1 MRRNMTVEPVMKLA
15 DELLIALFQFVG
27 GSHIPVCQAVCRRW
41 RDVVIGHRKY
51 LPKIHL
57 TELRLLQSSPYETYF
72 SPRRPTDANV
82 RTDSLI
88 ARVRNSLKKFR
99 DKRAAAGLLY
109 VRLVRQNRCTI
120 SDYSIEPSALRNHF
134 QHFIIDYIEFN
145 CLNGSTLNTTLK
157 SLTAARTQTR
167 RVRISRCRLGR
178 LSIASLGEYF
188 ELEQDVLRGVSFH
201 RCQGSYLVDDALV
214 AKAGE
219 LDRLMV
225 FSTAVPCSDLTGATL
240 RRFESFTFSS
250 VCLIR
255 CNTKTEDI
263 ARLVLAWAEHP
274 QHNAS
279 ISIDCPYYRV
289 NATAIHAEAHKLGL
303 TDLVQLSN
311 CGLIGRC
318 QLERNGRILKVLC
331 RDREN
336 DHDFY

>member
-1 MRRNMTVEPVMKLA
+1 MTIEPVTKLA
-15 DELLIALFQFVG
+15 DELLITIFQYVG
-27 GSHIPVCQAVCRRW
+27 ATNIPICQAVCGRW
-41 RDVVIGHRKY
+41 YNVILRHRNY

-57 TELRLLQSSPYETYF
+57 SELRLLQSSPYESYI
-72 SPRRPTDANV
+72 SPGRPTDVAMRSSN
-82 RTDSLI
+82 SLL
-88 ARVRNSLKKFR
+88 ARIRNSLKKLR
-99 DKRAAAGLLY
+99 EKRAATGLLY
-109 VRLVRQNRCTI
+109 VRLVHQNRSTI

-134 QHFIIDYIEFN
+134 QHFIIDYVEFN
-145 CLNGSTLNTTLK
+145 CLNGSALNTTLK

-178 LSIASLGEYF
+178 LSIASLGQYF
-188 ELEQDVLRGVSFH
+188 EMEQDSLRGVSFH

-225 FSTAVPCSDLTGATL
+225 FSTAVPCTALTGATL
-240 RRFESFTFSS
+240 RRFEAFTFSS

-263 ARLVLAWAEHP
+263 ARLVQAWAENP
-274 QHNAS
+274 RQNAS

-289 NATAIHAEAHKLGL
+289 NATGISVAARELGV

-318 QLERNGRILKVLC
+318 KLERNGRILKVLC